1 MERLE
6 LWNMEYGECVSL
18 LGRDGSVLMVD
29 CGSGISE
36 LFNSVP
42 VYLADRKEELEGFSF
57 LTLYFTCEDGKT
69 CERIVREYAFGGR
82 PEGDKTRGL
91 YYRNVL

>member
-29 CGSGISE
+29 CGSVSQKLRRGCAPGR
-36 LFNSVP
+36 LGGDPGQP
-42 VYLADRKEELEGFSF
+42 V
-57 LTLYFTCEDGKT
+57 
-69 CERIVREYAFGGR
+69 
-82 PEGDKTRGL
+82 
-91 YYRNVL
+91 